1 MDQKIITLTLVGM
14 MAVTYL
20 PRLFP
25 LLFLSGRSL
34 PPLFVAWLKLV
45 PPAVLSAMLV
55 PSLLIKE
62 EQFSVTADN
71 LYLWAALI
79 AFPVAWKTK
88 SLCLTVLT
96 GMGCVA
102 AGRFFGLG

>member
-14 MAVTYL
+14 MAVTYI

-34 PPLFVAWLKLV
+34 PPLFIAWLKLV

-55 PSLLIKE
+55 PSLLVKDQ
-62 EQFSVTADN
+62 QFSLAADN
-71 LYLWAALI
+71 LFLWAAVI
-79 AFPVAWKTK
+79 AFPVAIKTK
-88 SLCLTVLT
+88 SLCLTVLV

>member
-1 MDQKIITLTLVGM
+1 MDQEIITLTLVGM
-14 MAVTYL
+14 MAVTYI

-34 PPLFVAWLKLV
+34 PPLFIAWLKLV

-55 PSLLIKE
+55 PSLLVKD
-62 EQFSVTADN
+62 EQFTLAASN
-71 LYLWAALI
+71 LYFWAALI

-88 SLCLTVLT
+88 SLCLTVLV